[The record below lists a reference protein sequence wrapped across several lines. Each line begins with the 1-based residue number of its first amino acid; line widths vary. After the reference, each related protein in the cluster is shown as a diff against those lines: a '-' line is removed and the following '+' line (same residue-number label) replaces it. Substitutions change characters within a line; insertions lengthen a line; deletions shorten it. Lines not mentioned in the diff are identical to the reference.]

1 MSDLFLITLVRH
13 GESVGNAEA
22 RHQGQLDF
30 PLTERGTAQAQAL
43 AERWRREGR
52 RYDALIASPLRRA
65 LETARI
71 LGEALNLT
79 PETDPL
85 WMERN
90 NGLLAGLRWE
100 EALVQYPPPEM
111 LHLYDPV
118 GHQGESI
125 WDLYLR
131 AGEAIRRLMR
141 RPPGRY
147 VVVSHG
153 GLLQMVLYNLF
164 GIAPQPNFH
173 GPRFVFR
180 NTGYMDLRFDPQ
192 HGRWLMLGLV
202 NPPKEGMF
210 D

>member
-1 MSDLFLITLVRH
+1 MTSLYFLTLVRH
-13 GESVGNAEA
+13 GESVGNAED
-22 RHQGQLDF
+22 RHQGQMDF
-30 PLTERGTAQAQAL
+30 PLTPRGRAQAQAL
-43 AERWRREGR
+43 AQRWRREGR
-52 RYDALIASPLRRA
+52 RYQALIASPLRRA

-71 LGEALNLT
+71 LGAALGL
-79 PETDPL
+79 PVETDPL

-100 EALVQYPPPEM
+100 EARAQHPPPEV
-111 LHLYDPV
+111 LHLYEPV
-118 GHQGESI
+118 GRQGESI

-131 AGEAIRRLMR
+131 AGEAVRRLMQ

-147 VVVSHG
+147 LVVSHG
-153 GLLQMVLYNLF
+153 GLLQMVLYTLF

-192 HGRWLMLGLV
+192 RGRWLVLQLV
-202 NPPKEGMF
+202 NPLWE
-210 D
+210 DEVE